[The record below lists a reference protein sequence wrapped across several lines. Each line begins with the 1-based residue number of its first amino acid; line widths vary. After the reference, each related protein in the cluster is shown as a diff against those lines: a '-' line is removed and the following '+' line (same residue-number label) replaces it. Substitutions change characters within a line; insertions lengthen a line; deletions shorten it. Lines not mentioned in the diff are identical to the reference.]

1 MQHYSRSRQ
10 SQHMQVFNEGAQSSG
25 CLTAADAIKLS
36 SWLVAASKVCDHL
49 MLIARLIISDRCA
62 DRDNHMTSL
71 LALSGSKK
79 HL

>member
-1 MQHYSRSRQ
+1 MHHYSRSRQ
-10 SQHMQVFNEGAQSSG
+10 SQHLKVLKEGTQSSG
-25 CLTAADAIKLS
+25 WLTAADAIMLS
-36 SWLVAASKVCDHL
+36 SWLVSASKVFDHL
-49 MLIARLIISDRCA
+49 MLISRLIISDSCA